1 MRAII
6 AKVADRGIEISAAGF
21 KPRDFMT
28 RWNLIAS
35 TLLACGLLFGASV
48 SAHPQS
54 ASSPS
59 TSALK
64 KASKRS
70 KHRRRHHE
78 PKQMAP
84 GPDRIS
90 EIQSALAR
98 DGYYKGD
105 PNGKWDSVTVGA
117 MEKFQADHGLDS
129 TGKIDALTLQKL
141 GLGSDI
147 AGVDAPRLPA
157 PAPGNSAQPP
167 ATPKPDSPKPAGAP
181 GTVPLPITP
190 RPSPATSGPG
200 LPR

>member
-6 AKVADRGIEISAAGF
+6 AKVANRGIEISAVSF
-21 KPRDFMT
+21 KVGDFMT
-28 RWNLIAS
+28 RLNLIAS
-35 TLLACGLLFGASV
+35 GLLACGLLFGASV

-64 KASKRS
+64 KASKRR

-84 GPDRIS
+84 TADRIS

-105 PNGKWDSVTVGA
+105 PNGKWDSVTAGA

-147 AGVDAPRLPA
+147 AGVDAPRPPA
-157 PAPGNSAQPP
+157 SGNPAQPP
-167 ATPKPDSPKPAGAP
+167 ATPKPDSLKPAGVP
-181 GTVPLPITP
+181 GTVPSPMAP
-190 RPSPATSGPG
+190 RPSPATPGPG
-200 LPR
+200 FPR